1 MDDSTKRLT
10 KVLGASGVESL
21 GNDVR
26 FAVDS
31 PDGARLKVSL
41 ESTHQRFM
49 AVLLDPKGVVRAD
62 LDVAPIQK
70 VTEDAAFPGRVTM
83 HVGTLL
89 IQIDS
94 KPTLAIEL
102 LSAKP

>member
-1 MDDSTKRLT
+1 MDDTTKRLA

-31 PDGARLKVSL
+31 SDGARLKVNI
-41 ESTHQRFM
+41 EGTHQRLM
-49 AVLLDPKGVVRAD
+49 AVLLDAKGVVRAD

-70 VTEDAAFPGRVTM
+70 VTEDPAFPGRVTM

-94 KPTLAIEL
+94 KPTLAIEI